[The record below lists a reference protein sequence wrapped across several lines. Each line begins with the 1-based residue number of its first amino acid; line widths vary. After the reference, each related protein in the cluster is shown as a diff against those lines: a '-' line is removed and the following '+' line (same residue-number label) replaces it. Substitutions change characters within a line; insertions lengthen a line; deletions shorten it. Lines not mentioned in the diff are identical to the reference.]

1 MLFALANSEIISIK
15 MNNLRISIFSLFFSV
30 FLSLFSVKTYAQ
42 NKINWLTLE
51 QAYAKTKIAPKKVII
66 DVYTGWC
73 GWCKVMDKNTF
84 TNASVIKYINENY
97 YAVKLDAES
106 TKDIRIE
113 NKVYKFDETNKTNQ
127 AAIELLQ
134 GKMSYP
140 SIVYLDEKFNMIQPL
155 PGYMDAKA
163 FHQVITYIG
172 DNNHKKEDFEKY
184 KVGTY
189 VSKYKSLTL

>member
-1 MLFALANSEIISIK
+1 MK
-15 MNNLRISIFSLFFSV
+15 KSLL
-30 FLSLFSVKTYAQ
+30 LSLLVLGIFGFGNVSFAQ
-42 NKINWLTLE
+42 NKINWMSIE
-51 QAYAKTKIAPKKVII
+51 EAYAKSQVAPKKTII

-84 TNASVIKYINENY
+84 TDPAVVKYINDNY

-106 TKDIRIE
+106 RKDIRVGG
-113 NKVYKFDETNKTNQ
+113 KVYKFDEVNKANE
-127 AAIELLQ
+127 AAITLLQ
-134 GKMSYP
+134 GQMSYP

-163 FHQVITYIG
+163 FHEIITYIG
-172 DNNHKKEDFEKY
+172 GNYHQKEEFESY

-189 VSKYKSLTL
+189 KTKFKK

>member
-30 FLSLFSVKTYAQ
+30 FLSLFSLKTYAQ
-42 NKINWLTLE
+42 DKINWLTLE

>member
-1 MLFALANSEIISIK
+1 
-15 MNNLRISIFSLFFSV
+15 MNKLRISSLSLFFSV
-30 FLSLFSVKTYAQ
+30 FLLFLNVKTYAQ

-84 TNASVIKYINENY
+84 SNASVIKYINDNY

-106 TKDIRIE
+106 TKDIRIAD
-113 NKVYKFDETNKTNQ
+113 KVYKFDEANKTNQ

-184 KVGTY
+184 KAGTY
-189 VSKYKSLTL
+189 ISKYKSLPL